1 MICVGID
8 IAKGKS
14 TVCFLKPGGEVLR
27 TPYDILH
34 TAEEIAKFIRDI
46 RSYDEEVRVV
56 LEATG
61 HYHLPVVA
69 QLLEADIF
77 VCVVNALRMKKYCS
91 QDIRKAKT
99 DKIDAVKIAAFGL
112 TYWHELQQAT
122 PTDEVYRELR
132 LLSRQYFQL
141 TAMLVKAKITLGNL
155 LDNVMPG
162 IANILEDRD
171 PNHKLT
177 DFVLKYLHFDKITAM
192 GERKF
197 AADYCKWAKKQG
209 YRMYER
215 QAEEIFAL
223 VQNSIPALPMT
234 PSTTIVVKEA
244 IRIVR
249 EIESSR
255 ASILTQMQ
263 AFAKSL
269 PEYSLIR
276 DMACMGDKLTP
287 LVIAEIGDVRKFHS
301 KHALIAYTGIDAPPY
316 QSGGFYGTERHISK
330 RGNGYLRKV
339 GFEIMQCKLRLKP
352 EGDAVYEFI
361 QKKRSEGK
369 CGKEAMVAG
378 INKFL
383 RIYYGKVTELY
394 RESEA

>member
-330 RGNGYLRKV
+330 RGNGYLQKV

-383 RIYYGKVTELY
+383 RIYYGKVTELS

>member
-14 TVCFLKPGGEVLR
+14 TVCFLKPGGEVLK
-27 TPYDILH
+27 TPYDMEH
-34 TAEEIAKFIRDI
+34 TAENMTKLIQTIN
-46 RSYDEEVRVV
+46 SYDEEVRVV

-61 HYHLPVVA
+61 QYHLPVVT
-69 QLLEADIF
+69 QLLEANIF
-77 VCVVNALRMKKYCS
+77 VCVVNALRMKKFCS

-112 TYWHELQQAT
+112 TYWQELRKAE
-122 PTDEVYRELR
+122 PADEVYRELR

-141 TAMLVKAKITLGNL
+141 TSMLVKAKITLGNL

-162 IANILEDRD
+162 ITDLIYDRA

-177 DFVLKYLHFDKITAM
+177 DFVLRYLHFDKISAM
-192 GERKF
+192 GEKKF
-197 AADYCKWAKKQG
+197 CNDFCKWAQKQG
-209 YRMYER
+209 YREYER
-215 QAEEIFAL
+215 QAKEIFAL
-223 VQNSIPALPMT
+223 VHNSIPALPMT

-244 IRIVR
+244 VRVMR
-249 EIESSR
+249 EIETSR
-255 ASILTQMQ
+255 TSILTQMQ

-269 PEYSLIR
+269 PEYSFIR
-276 DMACMGDKLTP
+276 EMSCVGDTLAP
-287 LVIAEIGDVRKFHS
+287 LVIAEIGDVRRFHS
-301 KHALIAYTGIDAPPY
+301 KHALIAYAGIDAPPY
-316 QSGGFYGTERHISK
+316 QSGSFYGSERHISK
-330 RGNGYLRKV
+330 RGNGYLRHV
-339 GFEIMQCKLRLKP
+339 GFEIMQCKIRLKP
-352 EGDAVYEFI
+352 DGDPVFDFI
-361 QKKRSEGK
+361 EKKRSEGK

-394 RESEA
+394 RELEA